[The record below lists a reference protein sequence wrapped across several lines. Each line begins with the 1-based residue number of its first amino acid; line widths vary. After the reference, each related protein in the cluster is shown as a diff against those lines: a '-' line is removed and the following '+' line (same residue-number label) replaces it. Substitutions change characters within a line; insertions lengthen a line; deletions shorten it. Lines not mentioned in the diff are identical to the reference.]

1 MSKSKYIVF
10 EDKGGLESLVHF
22 EIVLKHSD
30 ISLQFG
36 TPISAGFITDGQCH
50 GHSESMKLTA
60 RPDEDTLLLNR
71 LKEGL

>member
-10 EDKGGLESLVHF
+10 EDSGGLETLIQF

-30 ISLQFG
+30 LSLQFG
-36 TPISAGFITDGQCH
+36 TPISAGFVTNGKCH
-50 GHSESMKLTA
+50 GHSESLKLRA
-60 RPDEDTLLLNR
+60 RREEDTLLLTR